1 MAGIENV
8 KKTLGNAVEEDGDEV
23 TPLARDSGAPSKKQK
38 LDNGQATTAIAAK
51 SVATTQD
58 IDINEILN
66 WGKFTK
72 TSTVLDGDH
81 KHDEFESSSERY
93 LNFVD
98 LLRHT

>member
-23 TPLARDSGAPSKKQK
+23 TPLARGSGAPSKKQK
-38 LDNGQATTAIAAK
+38 LDNGQAKAAISK
-51 SVATTQD
+51 SVVTTQD
-58 IDINEILN
+58 IDNEIIN

-72 TSTVLDGDH
+72 TSTVLDDDR

-98 LLRHT
+98 LLCHA